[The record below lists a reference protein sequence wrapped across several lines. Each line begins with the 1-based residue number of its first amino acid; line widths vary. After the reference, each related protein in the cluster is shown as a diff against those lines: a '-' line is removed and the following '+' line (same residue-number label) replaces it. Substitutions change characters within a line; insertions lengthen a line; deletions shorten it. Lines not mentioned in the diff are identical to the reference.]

1 MRKNKLLIKNT
12 IMLYVLQFSNYFF
25 SFITVPYQTR
35 VLGPEFYG
43 KIGLATALMVY
54 FQLFTDFGFI
64 LSATEEVALNREN
77 KKIISKVY
85 TSVTVLKIIFG
96 FFSFAVML
104 ILCTIFTKFRED
116 SLLYFLYL
124 AGTVINSFLPD
135 YLYRGLER
143 MSDITYRTLFT
154 KGLFTI
160 LIFIFLKKPE
170 DYIVVPIL
178 IGIGNLIAVFWSNW
192 HIQNRLK
199 IRFLKINKT
208 DIGIT
213 FKKSASFF
221 LSRIMSTLYT
231 ATNTV
236 ILGMIGNNSSL
247 VGYYTASDK
256 LITTGKSALSPI
268 SDSVYPYMV
277 KNKDFKLI
285 KKMLKIFMPVIC
297 IGTII
302 IFIFAKEICVIIFG
316 SEFSESGNI
325 LRALLPLAII
335 TLPNYLFGFPT
346 LSAMGLAKE
355 ANRSIYFSTTIHLF
369 NLCIFYFCG
378 WLNVYTLAILS
389 SVADGLCLLYRLFIV
404 WKNKDL
410 MKVN

>member
-1 MRKNKLLIKNT
+1 MKKNKLLIKNT
-12 IMLYVLQFSNYFF
+12 LMLYVLQFSNYIF

-35 VLGPEFYG
+35 ILGPSFYG

-64 LSATEEVALNREN
+64 LSATEEVALSRDN

-85 TSVTVLKIIFG
+85 TSVTALKTIFG
-96 FFSFAVML
+96 FFSFI
-104 ILCTIFTKFRED
+104 ILGIVCAASVKFRED

-124 AGTVINSFLPD
+124 VGTIINSFLPD

-143 MSDITYRTLFT
+143 MSDITYRTLFI

-160 LIFIFLKKPE
+160 LIFVFLKRPE

-178 IGIGNLIAVFWSNW
+178 IGIGNLIAVVWSNW
-192 HIQNRLK
+192 HVQNRLE
-199 IRFLKINKT
+199 IQFLKISRN

-236 ILGMIGNNSSL
+236 ILGMVGNNSTL

-256 LITTGKSALSPI
+256 LITTGKSALTPI

-285 KKMLKIFMPVIC
+285 KKLLKIFMPIIC
-297 IGTII
+297 IGTVITFIFAREICII
-302 IFIFAKEICVIIFG
+302 IFG
-316 SEFSESGNI
+316 PEFSESGNI

-355 ANRSIYFSTTIHLF
+355 ANRSIYFSTTIHLI
-369 NLCIFYFCG
+369 NLGVFYFCG

-410 MKVN
+410 IKIS